1 MFLKSLSLAFGFYLL
16 VSCGDVGTQKQK
28 INEVSNKVV
37 RQSDD
42 IEKKTPENDENIKKD
57 GIDQAKNTKEQ
68 EDHSGTEQENE
79 FSEEDSLGLAETID
93 SIPAL
98 ILEDGIKEGNTPLCE
113 LEDSPDSDGFCAKS
127 EEFESDGVGFIC
139 SKQRYSLT
147 KTPNQLVAINPFADT
162 LWPGSLIQSKPL
174 MEGILNPVP
183 VGERSSGSIT
193 MAIATDTT
201 GVFSK
206 DVITPSLATTTEAI
220 KEILNTNINIDTP
233 AKFYYKLTQVY
244 SNKQLAVAVGLH
256 VDTPFNFDIQTSLK
270 FNSKEVKNRILIDFT
285 QEYYT
290 IAYAPKDGVKGFF
303 NSKLQPSELSAFMGE
318 GNPLAYISSV
328 SYGRKIFL
336 LFESEASMSDLE
348 TAIKASFKGYGVTV
362 GGDLAV
368 KNKKILSESQVKAY
382 VIGGNAEDAL
392 EALNTPDEETG
403 GTIVNLKQL
412 MADGANFS
420 KGNPGVPISYTV
432 RHVKD
437 ASQIKLVLNT
447 DYEARECTPVASVDN
462 PMVWTLKVSLEEV
475 AIDKENSFCDFGNE
489 GEFSSCLKVAVG
501 DTDEIDVFCNN
512 ETRKAK
518 PGQVLT
524 YGQSNHSTL
533 IEVKQSPG
541 QKLSILGH
549 VREHDGNNF
558 EEVVNFSKT
567 FTLNQNYEWTDW
579 SEINQVSGVKRG
591 CKANLT
597 YKLEWVDRFLS
608 SN

>member
-1 MFLKSLSLAFGFYLL
+1 MSI
-16 VSCGDVGTQKQK
+16 SCGDFGTPKQK
-28 INEVSNKVV
+28 IKEVKHVSSHH
-37 RQSDD
+37 SDD
-42 IEKKTPENDENIKKD
+42 VNVGTDGLQDSGPQNEQQEGVPGTDLEEIAEKEISSPESNADSNTSIDEDAFN
-57 GIDQAKNTKEQ
+57 
-68 EDHSGTEQENE
+68 
-79 FSEEDSLGLAETID
+79 LANSID
-93 SIPAL
+93 SIAAL
-98 ILEDGIKEGNTPLCE
+98 RVGEGVKEGNVPLCGM
-113 LEDSPDSDGFCAKS
+113 EDSTDADGFCPKS
-127 EEFESDGVGFIC
+127 EEFESNGVGFVC
-139 SKQRYSLT
+139 SKQKYSLT
-147 KTPNQLVAINPFADT
+147 KTPNELVAINPYADT

-183 VGERSSGSIT
+183 LAGRSTGSIT
-193 MAIATDTT
+193 MAIATDTS

-206 DVITPSLATTTEAI
+206 EVTEPSLASTTEAI
-220 KEILNTNINIDTP
+220 KDILNTNINIDTP

-256 VDTPFNFDIQTSLK
+256 VDTPFNFDIQTSLE

-285 QEYYT
+285 QAYYT
-290 IAYAPKDGVKGFF
+290 IAYTPKYGIKGFFKDGVKL
-303 NSKLQPSELSAFMGE
+303 NELDAFMGV

-328 SYGRKIFL
+328 TYGRKIFL
-336 LFESEASMSDLE
+336 LFESDSSMSDLE
-348 TAIKASFKGYGVTV
+348 GAIKASFKGYGVTV

-368 KNKKILSESQVKAY
+368 KNKKIMSESQIKAY

-412 MADGANFS
+412 MSDGANFS
-420 KGNPGVPISYTV
+420 KGNPGVPVSYTV

-447 DYEARECTPVASVDN
+447 EYEARECASAGNVNN
-462 PMVWTLKVSLEEV
+462 PMTWTLKVSLEEV
-475 AIDKENSFCDFGNE
+475 AIDKENGFCDFGNE
-489 GEFSSCLKVAVG
+489 GEFSSCLKVAIG
-501 DTDEIDVFCNN
+501 EDAETPIFCNN

-518 PGQVLT
+518 PGQILT
-524 YGQSNHSTL
+524 YGQSNHSAL
-533 IEVKQSPG
+533 IQVKQSPG
-541 QKLSILGH
+541 QNIRVFGN
-549 VREHDGNNF
+549 VREHDGSNF
-558 EEVVNFSKT
+558 EEVVNFSKN

-591 CKANLT
+591 CKANLK